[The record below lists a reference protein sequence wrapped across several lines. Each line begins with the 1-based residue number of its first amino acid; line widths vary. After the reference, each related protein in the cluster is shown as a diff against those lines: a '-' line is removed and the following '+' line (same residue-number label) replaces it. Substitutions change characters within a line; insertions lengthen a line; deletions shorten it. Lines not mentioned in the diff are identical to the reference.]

1 MKTDV
6 SGAIG
11 GYYQQIHIA
20 VLELLNLKK
29 ETSSVGIECGAD
41 IRIFHEDGSKESIE
55 VKFYKGDLGPYSME
69 IAKTIYNFYQQ
80 SYSDI
85 KLRFCTNTERPN
97 LEFFNKLDSKLY
109 SYEIQKEKIKYI
121 AHLLIKFIL
130 TKDKQL
136 KEKLMNTIKKKNI
149 SCNKT
154 NCNLCNKCI
163 SNFIEYFIATDITKL
178 KEFITIDTNI
188 DFTSFATKIQFNFEN
203 ENKLQFNTN
212 IKKKIINSLKE
223 NFKCLT
229 KELDDVILNA
239 IANKIAMEFFDSTVA
254 NSLFK
259 NKDVVDYREHKKI
272 SKKDVIAYI
281 NDYKEYLDE
290 YIEDILELKLIEIEE
305 KANLNEEN
313 ILSNFNIEF
322 QDFKSLKKHVDILNS
337 SSIKEYFIKI
347 KRKFRPETDLN
358 ALINRFIWYGKGFG
372 LIAYLMNLKINEIS
386 IQPEQLFIRA
396 EPDEFLRIENKNY
409 YDFQKISMYLKANSR
424 SSNEFFRYLTIED
437 MSFLEVIS
445 QACLTPSIDIFKL
458 EKTHT
463 MDEYQKINNIP
474 STTIEQ
480 LRNLISN
487 QNHIL
492 ILCSATLNKKP
503 FLNALFSCIPTKQ
516 SSYIIAED
524 FRSLPALFLNSEYNI
539 LDSLKSDY
547 LETLNIYSLLTSR
560 HDKTILLIDNYELDA
575 NVEYNNIKLI
585 LQNSQS
591 LITKR
596 HVDICYLPKNP
607 TFENVCKLLYKQTN
621 LDYSIFDAFI
631 MIGNSY
637 VNHRKKDVI
646 TIVYR

>member
-1 MKTDV
+1 MKTKINYN
-6 SGAIG
+6 SI
-11 GYYQQIHIA
+11 QI
-20 VLELLNLKK
+20 L
-29 ETSSVGIECGAD
+29 
-41 IRIFHEDGSKESIE
+41 
-55 VKFYKGDLGPYSME
+55 
-69 IAKTIYNFYQQ
+69 
-80 SYSDI
+80 
-85 KLRFCTNTERPN
+85 
-97 LEFFNKLDSKLY
+97 
-109 SYEIQKEKIKYI
+109 
-121 AHLLIKFIL
+121 
-130 TKDKQL
+130 
-136 KEKLMNTIKKKNI
+136 
-149 SCNKT
+149 
-154 NCNLCNKCI
+154 
-163 SNFIEYFIATDITKL
+163 
-178 KEFITIDTNI
+178 
-188 DFTSFATKIQFNFEN
+188 
-203 ENKLQFNTN
+203 
-212 IKKKIINSLKE
+212 KKKIINSLKE

-409 YDFQKISMYLKANSR
+409 YDFQKISMYLEANSR

-547 LETLNIYSLLTSR
+547 LETLNIFSLLTSR
-560 HDKTILLIDNYELDA
+560 HNKTILLIDNYELDA
-575 NVEYNNIKLI
+575 TVEYNNIKLI

-607 TFENVCKLLYKQTN
+607 TFENVCELLYKQTN

-631 MIGNSY
+631 MIGNRY
-637 VNHRKKDVI
+637 VNHRKQDVA